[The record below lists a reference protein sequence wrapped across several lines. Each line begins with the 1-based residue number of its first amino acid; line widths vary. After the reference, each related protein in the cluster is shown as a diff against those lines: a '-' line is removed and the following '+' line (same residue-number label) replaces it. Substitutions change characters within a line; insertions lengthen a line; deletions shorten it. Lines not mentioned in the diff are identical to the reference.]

1 MERVAYRSPKRNAP
15 EVVHVFRSLAAL
27 CNALT
32 AALKQKKRCKS
43 LEERIL
49 EIKLTL
55 VTKRNPLKIKGF
67 DSTVGAIIDAD
78 DNLVCVVPLTR
89 MDWVFDCLSAKTH
102 TDKLFTILSKMTDDE
117 VRLCTGCKRNAA
129 EPRDQESKSDKKV
142 LRFPPVRRKTPPL
155 VS

>member
-1 MERVAYRSPKRNAP
+1 M
-15 EVVHVFRSLAAL
+15 
-27 CNALT
+27 
-32 AALKQKKRCKS
+32 
-43 LEERIL
+43 

-55 VTKRNPLKIKGF
+55 VTKRNPLNVKGF

-129 EPRDQESKSDKKV
+129 EPRDHESKNDKKV
-142 LRFPPVRRKTPPL
+142 LRFPPVRRKTPPF

>member
-1 MERVAYRSPKRNAP
+1 M
-15 EVVHVFRSLAAL
+15 
-27 CNALT
+27 
-32 AALKQKKRCKS
+32 
-43 LEERIL
+43 

-55 VTKRNPLKIKGF
+55 VTKRNPGNIKGF
-67 DSTVGAIIDAD
+67 DSTVGAIIDSD
-78 DNLVCVVPLTR
+78 DHLVCLVPLTR

-117 VRLCTGCKRNAA
+117 VRLCTACKRNAA
-129 EPRDQESKSDKKV
+129 EPRDQESKNEKKV